1 MIMCMFHCYSL
12 NLSHP
17 FLKGN
22 NIFLALDF
30 FPPLPY
36 ICHPHHLWTFW
47 MPHIHGSPQTRLL
60 TRISLYGKSA
70 NSVWH
75 VKIAASISVTE
86 SGVQLL
92 TPQKPIK
99 KEVDGRFALFWML
112 TTGDRRRRVTRAD
125 YCPKADSP

>member
-1 MIMCMFHCYSL
+1 MCMFHCYSL

-30 FPPLPY
+30 FPPLPS
-36 ICHPHHLWTFW
+36 ICHPHHLWTLW
-47 MPHIHGSPQTRLL
+47 MTHIHGSPQTRLL
-60 TRISLYGKSA
+60 TRISLYGESA

-75 VKIAASISVTE
+75 VKISASISVTE

-99 KEVDGRFALFWML
+99 KEVGGGFALF
-112 TTGDRRRRVTRAD
+112 
-125 YCPKADSP
+125 